1 MTNNLLEACWEGDL
15 ARVRE
20 LIANNPGKVNQ
31 PTVNSKTTP
40 LHWSVKYDSQ
50 NAAEVTRL
58 LLDAGANVNY
68 VSDVD
73 ERGLSPLLAALN
85 EGGCRAHAVVRLLVA
100 RGADVNR
107 REAKIGY
114 TPLHYACQYG
124 EVRQPERAPGV
135 DAGGPGAR
143 RRVRC

>member
-20 LIANNPGKVNQ
+20 LIATNPSKVNQ

-73 ERGLSPLLAALN
+73 ERGLSPLL
-85 EGGCRAHAVVRLLVA
+85 
-100 RGADVNR
+100 
-107 REAKIGY
+107 
-114 TPLHYACQYG
+114 
-124 EVRQPERAPGV
+124 PERAPGV